1 MAPRDAKAE
10 VLEARNLLE
19 QMYVEM
25 DELETRIAKQK
36 RVVAA
41 LTELADLDDDSQ
53 PPEGLVR
60 GITDA
65 CKTAVLG
72 ATKALYP
79 SEVRDRIKM
88 LGFPEQK
95 NLLASV
101 HTVLKRLA
109 EGGEIKLTDGGAYR
123 RMTLGEKIA
132 LRPNR
137 ETATEALRELGGK
150 RLDGGETLKNSYDL
164 ALEAEG
170 SGFKPTLNPP
180 DPLGKRS
187 RK

>member
-1 MAPRDAKAE
+1 MNRRDSKTE
-10 VLEARNLLE
+10 LQEARNLLE

-41 LTELADLDDDSQ
+41 LTELADLDEDSE
-53 PPEGLVR
+53 PPAGLVK

-72 ATKALYP
+72 ATKPLYP

-101 HTVLKRLA
+101 HTVLKRLSEA
-109 EGGEIKLTDGGAYR
+109 GEIKGTDGGAYR
-123 RMTLGEKIA
+123 RMTLGERIA
-132 LRPNR
+132 HRPNR
-137 ETATEALRELGGK
+137 ESATEALRQ
-150 RLDGGETLKNSYDL
+150 RMV
-164 ALEAEG
+164 A
-170 SGFKPTLNPP
+170 
-180 DPLGKRS
+180 KRS
-187 RK
+187 EQKD